1 MTCQTIKPSLMYMYT
16 PLPALEKKL
25 EFQLVLGV
33 SSSLIELAWG
43 HHFLALGNDFL
54 EHDLP
59 GPLPIMQVSFTSYYS
74 FQTSTRDFFQALP
87 TPTPFIGLSK
97 TPYL

>member
-1 MTCQTIKPSLMYMYT
+1 MYMYT

-43 HHFLALGNDFL
+43 HHFLALGNDL
-54 EHDLP
+54 V
-59 GPLPIMQVSFTSYYS
+59 G
-74 FQTSTRDFFQALP
+74 A
-87 TPTPFIGLSK
+87 
-97 TPYL
+97 